1 MLRTLVI
8 SDANILIDM
17 ECGGLLAPMFRLEYE
32 FAVPD
37 VLYDEELSEHHPEV
51 IALGLGKIEVGA
63 DGVEYVERI
72 VPEATRRGISR
83 NDLLALA
90 LARQEDCLLLTG
102 DSRLRTLA
110 EEEGREVHGTI
121 WLVGELVRVGRVR
134 LPRVKRA
141 YNAMRAAGRRL
152 PQAEVEA
159 QLQELESNE

>member
-1 MLRTLVI
+1 MPRKLVI

-17 ECGGLLAPMFRLEYE
+17 ECGDLLAPMFRLDCE

-37 VLYDEELSEHHPEV
+37 ILYDEELSEHHPHV
-51 IALGLGKIEVGA
+51 IELGLGKIEVGA

-83 NDLLALA
+83 NDLFALA

-102 DSRLRTLA
+102 DSRLRILA
-110 EEEGREVHGTI
+110 EEEGCQVHGTI
-121 WLVGELVRVGRVR
+121 WLIGELVQAGRVR

-141 YNAMRAAGRRL
+141 YDAMRAAGRRL
-152 PQAEVEA
+152 PQAEIEA
-159 QLQELESNE
+159 QLRELESDE